1 MLLDPTKQHA
11 EKVKVLKKLI
21 RHWMTIQDTQDKA
34 HVVLSRNPEIKKPR
48 KWGKAS

>member
-1 MLLDPTKQHA
+1 MSEPTKQHD

-21 RHWMTIQDTQDKA
+21 KQWMNVQDTQDKA
-34 HVVLSRNPEIKKPR
+34 HVVLSRNPHIKKSR